1 MTSLFSDSDAERIS
15 AAIQAVEDRTAGEII
30 AVVAPES
37 ASYVS
42 APILWAA
49 LIALFVPWP
58 FIHFTW
64 WTMQW
69 VQSVQILVFVVLA
82 TLGLVI
88 RPLRFMLVP
97 ASVKR
102 LRAHRRAVEQFLVQ
116 NLHTTA
122 TRTGVLVFVSLAE
135 RYAEIVADSGIHKK
149 VPEATWKAIVDEL
162 TERIGDGRPADGFVA
177 AIGAIGQQL
186 AQHFPAEAHTKHV
199 LPNHLIVLGGR

>member
-1 MTSLFSDSDAERIS
+1 MTSLFSDSDAKRIS
-15 AAIQAVEDRTAGEII
+15 TAIQTAEDRTSGEIV

-58 FIHFTW
+58 LIHYTW

-69 VQSVQILVFVVLA
+69 VQSLQILVFAVLA
-82 TLGLVI
+82 VLGLLI

-102 LRAHRRAVEQFLVQ
+102 QRAHRRAVEQFLVQ

-135 RYAEIVADSGIHKK
+135 RYAEIVADAGIHKK
-149 VPEATWKAIVDEL
+149 VPEATWKAIVDDL
-162 TERIGDGRPADGFVA
+162 TARIGEGRPADGFVPRSA
-177 AIGAIGQQL
+177 PSASSLRTI
-186 AQHFPAEAHTKHV
+186 FPPTRTSSMCC
-199 LPNHLIVLGGR
+199 PIT